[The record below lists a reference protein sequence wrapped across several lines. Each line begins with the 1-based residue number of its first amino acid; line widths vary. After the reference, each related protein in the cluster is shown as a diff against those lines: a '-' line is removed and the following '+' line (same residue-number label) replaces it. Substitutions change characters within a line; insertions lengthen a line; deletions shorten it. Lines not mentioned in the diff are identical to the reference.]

1 MIRPGTIFPLRV
13 SVDSHMLSIV
23 AMDGYDLVPMV
34 FESFIINP
42 GERFDFILSADQAIA
57 DYWIR
62 VDGMEVNFQRSLFT
76 TYFTPVFQ

>member
-1 MIRPGTIFPLRV
+1 
-13 SVDSHMLSIV
+13 MLSIV
-23 AMDGYDLVPMV
+23 AMDGYDVVPMM

-76 TYFTPVFQ
+76 TYFIPVVWNKEIWCNYYFATF